1 MRSLSFVPTGQP
13 GSPSGTSVPR
23 PGWHQSV
30 LRGRLR
36 AGLAE
41 WGVWWL
47 CSPNKLWPLLCHR
60 HQPPHPPGRH
70 TPRKD
75 LRDLPHTAQ
84 ARRREVWAWALLM
97 GLGGSK
103 PCLLSPWCP
112 CPLPHLRWGLLWPG
126 PREGRVRGGGV
137 PKCHSIPQPSPQAPK
152 IVPLTPFP
160 YHPYLPT

>member
-1 MRSLSFVPTGQP
+1 MSSLSFVPTGQP

-30 LRGRLR
+30 LGGRLR

-47 CSPNKLWPLLCHR
+47 CSPNKLQHPPPPRHR

-84 ARRREVWAWALLM
+84 ARRREVWAWALLV
-97 GLGGSK
+97 GLGGSL
-103 PCLLSPWCP
+103 PSPP
-112 CPLPHLRWGLLWPG
+112 PKVGSALAWPK
-126 PREGRVRGGGV
+126 GGQGKGESV
-137 PKCHSIPQPSPQAPK
+137 PKCHSIPHPSPQAPK

-160 YHPYLPT
+160 SHPYFPT